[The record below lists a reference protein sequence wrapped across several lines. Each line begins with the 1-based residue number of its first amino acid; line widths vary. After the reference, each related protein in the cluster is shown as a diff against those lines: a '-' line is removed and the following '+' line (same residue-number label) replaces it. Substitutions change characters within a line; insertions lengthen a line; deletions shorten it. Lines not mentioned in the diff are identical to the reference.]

1 MLASEPDSDELSPN
15 HLIAWLFSPKNEEAL
30 LGSDLRLFLA
40 LFPGMPPT
48 ACAAH
53 DPLGLGRTLSER
65 RLRRLPFS
73 ILFKMP
79 ITTTKLS
86 TNENEPAMD
95 EAIAGPHAGTE
106 PGISGIGRDRPKT

>member
-1 MLASEPDSDELSPN
+1 MLASEPDSSELSPN

-48 ACAAH
+48 TCAEH
-53 DPLGLGRTLSER
+53 DSPGPWENAFREPLETA
-65 RLRRLPFS
+65 PFS

-95 EAIAGPHAGTE
+95 EAIAGPYAGTE

>member
-1 MLASEPDSDELSPN
+1 MLASEPDSSELSPN
-15 HLIAWLFSPKNEEAL
+15 HLIAWRFSPKTEEPCSVRIYDYFSL
-30 LGSDLRLFLA
+30 FFQGCRLRLA
-40 LFPGMPPT
+40 PHT
-48 ACAAH
+48 T
-53 DPLGLGRTLSER
+53 PLGLGRTLSES
-65 RLRRLPFS
+65 RLRRPPFS

-95 EAIAGPHAGTE
+95 EAIAGPYAGTE